1 MRVGF
6 HVGPFSISG
15 SGGRVTK
22 KDYIMGF
29 KVIIVAIL
37 IPFWILEKLYQ
48 LIKWIVVSVKKKR
61 AAVK

>member
-6 HVGPFSISG
+6 HIGPFSISG

-22 KDYIMGF
+22 KDYITTL
-29 KVIIVAIL
+29 KLIAVLVL

-48 LIKWIVVSVKKKR
+48 LVKWIVVTVKKKR